1 MDLTVLG
8 CSAGCPVADNP
19 ASGYLIHHDET
30 WVWCDAGSGTF
41 LALLD
46 EVDPDDLAAV
56 VITHIHSDHCL
67 DLFALYGYLE
77 HGPGHGGP
85 VPVFVPEQA
94 TEHLAAFARAGPGH
108 RFRQVLAFSEVGD
121 GATAAIGEITMRF
134 ATSVHPV
141 PALSVRFEAG
151 DRSLVYSGDTGPG
164 GGVERLAPGADVLM
178 CEATLQGPGAVRD
191 YPFHLTA
198 EEAGAIA
205 AGAAVDRLI
214 LTHLGPTLDPR
225 RSVAEAAGTYGHVPE
240 LAHPGAVFTI

>member
-8 CSAGCPVADNP
+8 CSAACPVADNP
-19 ASGYLIHHDET
+19 ASGYLIHHEGT

-46 EVDPDDLAAV
+46 EVDPDDLDAV
-56 VITHIHSDHCL
+56 VISHVHADHCI

-77 HGPGHGGP
+77 HGPGSGGP
-85 VPVFVPEQA
+85 LPVFVPSQA
-94 TEHLAAFARAGPGH
+94 TEHLAAFARAGADH

-121 GATAAIGEITMRF
+121 GDATTVGGITLRFATAA
-134 ATSVHPV
+134 HPV
-141 PALSVRFEAG
+141 PALTVRFEAG

-164 GGVERLAPGADVLM
+164 AGLEVLAPGADVLL
-178 CEATLQGPGAVRD
+178 CEATLQGPGAARD

-205 AGAAVDRLI
+205 ADAAVDRLI
-214 LTHLGPTLDPR
+214 LTHIGPTLDPR
-225 RSVAEAAGTYGHVPE
+225 RSVAEAAGPYGRVPE
-240 LAHPGAVFTI
+240 LARPGAVFTI